1 MRYFHLSPFPNTILK
16 QRNPAKASR
25 AIWVYM
31 AITMLKQTKLGDKDI
46 VERMKEISA
55 ELKGEKKPNPKSLAV
70 TDLSLQD
77 VGDIFSI
84 APMEKHQG
92 RARNFSLFK

>member
-1 MRYFHLSPFPNTILK
+1 
-16 QRNPAKASR
+16 
-25 AIWVYM
+25 M

-55 ELKGEKKPNPKSLAV
+55 ELKGEEKPNPKSLAV

-77 VGDIFSI
+77 VEDIFSI
-84 APMEKHQG
+84 APMGKHRG
-92 RARNFSLFK
+92 